1 MSTNANPNQTDN
13 QATQADTATDPAAA
27 TEKAAEK
34 ATEKGSDPAA
44 EIARL
49 TAERTE
55 LNDRLL
61 RTAAEFENYK
71 RRIRKDTEDA
81 SFRTLEGI
89 LKEILPPIDNL
100 DRALVAA
107 NGTDE
112 KSAKAL
118 IEGVQMVQKQFFAAL
133 ERFSVKGFDVERGT
147 PFDPQF
153 HEAVQQV
160 ESDSLPPGSV
170 AAVFQRGYKAGNRLL
185 RPAVVSVV
193 KGSSDKTS
201 N

>member
-1 MSTNANPNQTDN
+1 MSTNPNSNQTDK
-13 QATQADTATDPAAA
+13 QTTQADQAAAEPANPA
-27 TEKAAEK
+27 TEKAAE
-34 ATEKGSDPAA
+34 PAA
-44 EIARL
+44 ELARL
-49 TAERTE
+49 TAERAE

-71 RRIRKDTEDA
+71 RRVRKDTEDA
-81 SFRTLEGI
+81 GFRTLEGI
-89 LKEILPPIDNL
+89 LEEILPPIDNL

-107 NGTDE
+107 SGTDE

-118 IEGVQMVQKQFFAAL
+118 IEGVQMVQKQFLAAL
-133 ERFSVKGFDVERGT
+133 ERFSVKAFDVERGQ

-160 ESDSLPPGSV
+160 ESDSLPTGSV
-170 AAVFQRGYKAGNRLL
+170 AAVFQRGYKAGARLL

-193 KGSSDKTS
+193 KGSSEKTS

>member
-1 MSTNANPNQTDN
+1 MATSNPTDNPAQTDAAPSN
-13 QATQADTATDPAAA
+13 DQGAQNAQNAAPSGKADAA
-27 TEKAAEK
+27 
-34 ATEKGSDPAA
+34 GDV
-44 EIARL
+44 ARL

-61 RTAAEFENYK
+61 RLAAEFENYK
-71 RRIRKDTEDA
+71 RRVRKDTEDA
-81 SFRTLEGI
+81 AFRNLESI

-107 NGTDE
+107 QNGTDE
-112 KSAKAL
+112 KAAKAL

-133 ERFSVKGFDVERGT
+133 ERFSVKSFDVERGQ

-170 AAVFQRGYKAGNRLL
+170 ATVFQRGYKAGARLL
-185 RPAVVSVV
+185 RPAVVAVV
-193 KGSSDKTS
+193 RGQPASTS

>member
-1 MSTNANPNQTDN
+1 MSTNQNPNQTEP
-13 QATQADTATDPAAA
+13 QAQTESADQAAKPETASAASSKPADAA
-27 TEKAAEK
+27 
-34 ATEKGSDPAA
+34 S

-49 TAERTE
+49 TAERAE

-61 RTAAEFENYK
+61 RNAAEFENYK
-71 RRIRKDTEDA
+71 RRIRKDTEEA
-81 SFRTLEGI
+81 GMRTLESM
-89 LKEILPPIDNL
+89 LKEILPPLDNL
-100 DRALVAA
+100 DRALMASNV
-107 NGTDE
+107 TDE
-112 KSAKAL
+112 KGVKAL
-118 IEGVQMVQKQFFAAL
+118 VEGMQMVQKQFFAAL
-133 ERFSVKGFDVERGT
+133 ERFSVKPFEVERGQ

-170 AAVFQRGYKAGNRLL
+170 AAVFQRGYKSGTRLL

-193 KGSSDKTS
+193 RGSSEKTS

>member
-1 MSTNANPNQTDN
+1 MSTNANPNQTEASEQD
-13 QATQADTATDPAAA
+13 QATAEQAGKPETAGAASSKADPA
-27 TEKAAEK
+27 
-34 ATEKGSDPAA
+34 S

-49 TAERTE
+49 TAERAE

-61 RTAAEFENYK
+61 RNAAEFENYK
-71 RRIRKDTEDA
+71 RRIKKDNEDA
-81 SFRTLEGI
+81 AFRTTESM
-89 LKEILPPIDNL
+89 LKEILPPLDNL
-100 DRALVAA
+100 DRALMAS
-107 NGTDE
+107 NNSTDE
-112 KSAKAL
+112 KAVKAL
-118 IEGVQMVQKQFFAAL
+118 IEGMQMVQKQFFAAL
-133 ERFSVKGFDVERGT
+133 ERFSVKAFDVERGQ

-170 AAVFQRGYKAGNRLL
+170 AAVFQRGYKAGTRLL

-193 KGSSDKTS
+193 RGSSEKTS